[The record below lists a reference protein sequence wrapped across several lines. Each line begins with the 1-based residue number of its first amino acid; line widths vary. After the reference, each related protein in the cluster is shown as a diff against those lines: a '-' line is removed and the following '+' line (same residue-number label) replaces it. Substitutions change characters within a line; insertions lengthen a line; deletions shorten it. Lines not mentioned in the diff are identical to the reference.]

1 MQLKIIW
8 MWSTLTWASR
18 VKLSKNIDMKL
29 LRVGE
34 FKKEIPAILDEKNK
48 IRNISSYLNELN
60 PQSLNFDTLNK
71 IKKIDFETFPEIDPS
86 IRIGSCVSNPGNFF
100 AIGLNYKAHAEETGV
115 KPPEFPVVFNKSV
128 HSIVGPN
135 DNVIIPQNSEK
146 LDHEV
151 EIAMI
156 IGKKAKRVLEK
167 DAQDYIFGYCI
178 CNDVSEREW
187 QKNKGGQW
195 VKGKS
200 GDTFGPLGPYLV
212 TKDEFDDL
220 NNINLSLDV
229 NGNRHQTGNT
239 SLMIFNFNFLIAH
252 LSSYITLMPGDIITT
267 GTPPGVGLG
276 MKPPKFL
283 KNGDEMLLKVDNLG
297 QQRTKVI
304 SE

>member
-1 MQLKIIW
+1 
-8 MWSTLTWASR
+8 
-18 VKLSKNIDMKL
+18 MKL

-34 FKKEIPAILDEKNK
+34 FKNEIPAILDENDK
-48 IRNISSYLNELN
+48 IRNISSYLNDLN
-60 PQSLNFDTLNK
+60 PQSLNFDTLDK
-71 IKKIDFETFPEIDPS
+71 IKKIDFETLPEIDPS
-86 IRIGSCVSNPGNFF
+86 IRIGSCISNPGNFF
-100 AIGLNYKAHAEETGV
+100 AIGLNYKAHAEETGA
-115 KPPEFPVVFNKSV
+115 KPPDFPVVFNKSV

-135 DNVIIPQNSEK
+135 DNVIIPQNSKK

-151 EIAMI
+151 EIAMV

-212 TKDEFDDL
+212 TKDEFEDL

-267 GTPPGVGLG
+267 GIPPGVGLG

>member
-1 MQLKIIW
+1 
-8 MWSTLTWASR
+8 
-18 VKLSKNIDMKL
+18 MKL

-48 IRNISSYLNELN
+48 IRNISSYLNDLN

-71 IKKIDFETFPEIDPS
+71 IKKIDFETLPEIDPS

-100 AIGLNYKAHAEETGV
+100 AIGLNYKAHAEETGA
-115 KPPEFPVVFNKSV
+115 KPPDFPVVFNKSV

-135 DNVIIPQNSEK
+135 DNVIIPQNSKK

-151 EIAMI
+151 EIAMV

-178 CNDVSEREW
+178 CNDISEREW

>member
-1 MQLKIIW
+1 
-8 MWSTLTWASR
+8 
-18 VKLSKNIDMKL
+18 MKL

-34 FKKEIPAILDEKNK
+34 FKNEIPAILDENNK
-48 IRNISSYLNELN
+48 IRNISSYLNDLN
-60 PQSLNFDTLNK
+60 PQSLNFDTLDK
-71 IKKIDFETFPEIDPS
+71 IKKIDFETLPEIDPS

-100 AIGLNYKAHAEETGV
+100 AIGLNYKAHAEETGA